1 MMKVCHISTV
11 HNVFDD
17 RIFHKE
23 CVSLAKNGF
32 DVTLLAKHHRSET
45 VDRVKISALPNK
57 NSRLFRIVLQ
67 GIVFF
72 KAIKINA
79 KSYHFHDP
87 ELMFLGVI
95 LRIMG
100 KKVIYDVHEDITKQI
115 LYKNWIKFAITR
127 TIISKIIHYLE
138 KFCALFFSRIIVVT
152 DDIAANFNSRKTIL
166 IRNFPIVELIDKA
179 SSHKKSETK
188 TILIYVGG
196 LTEVRGIKEI
206 ISALDYLSN
215 DIEMHILGPW
225 DSDAYKQECMSL
237 PSWSKVKY
245 MGTLKLEDV
254 YPFIKA
260 ADIGISLLYPA
271 KNYIKSLPVKAF
283 EYMACE
289 KPMIMSDFDY
299 WKEIF
304 HDVALFCNPMNP
316 KEIASCIKLLAD
328 HKHRADILAKEGR
341 KLILEKF
348 SWEAESKQL
357 IEMYNNL

>member
-1 MMKVCHISTV
+1 MKVCHISTV

-32 DVTLLAKHHRSET
+32 DVTLIAKHHRSET
-45 VDRVKISALPNK
+45 IDEVKICALPIK

-67 GIVFF
+67 AMVFF
-72 KAIKINA
+72 NAIKINA

-95 LRIMG
+95 LRIIG

-115 LYKNWIKFAITR
+115 LYKNWIKFAIIR
-127 TIISKIIHYLE
+127 TILSKIVHYLE
-138 KFCALFFSRIIVVT
+138 KFCAMFFTRIIVVT
-152 DDIAANFNSRKTIL
+152 DDIAANFDSRKTIL

-179 SSHKKSETK
+179 SSNNNNETK

-196 LTEVRGIKEI
+196 LTGVRGIKEI

-215 DIEMHILGPW
+215 DIELHILGPW
-225 DSDAYKQECMSL
+225 DSDSYRQLCMSL
-237 PSWSKVKY
+237 PSWSKAKY
-245 MGTLKLEDV
+245 MGALKLEDV

-289 KPMIMSDFDY
+289 KPMIMSDFIY
-299 WKEIF
+299 WKEVF
-304 HDVALFCNPMNP
+304 GDVALFCDPMNP
-316 KEIASCIKLLAD
+316 KEIASCVKQLAGD
-328 HKHRADILAKEGR
+328 KNKANTMAKEGR